1 MSTCNGMVF
10 ELNGARALSDFR
22 AARVLAALQRVS
34 SNIEA
39 VSGRFVHFVHASRE
53 LTKAEEE
60 RLASLLTYG
69 DAAEDVRA
77 DLAFMVV
84 PRLGT
89 ISPWASKATDIVKN
103 CGIEGVLRVERGTV
117 YSLALKAPL
126 TEEEAAQAAGV
137 LHDRMTESV
146 VARDFP
152 AENLFVELEGR
163 PMATV
168 ALVEEGR
175 PALERAN
182 VEMGLALSP
191 DEIDYLTDA
200 FTKIGRNPT
209 DVELMMFAQANSE
222 HCRHKIFNARW
233 TVDGEEREETL
244 FGMIRR
250 THKMAPQGTITA
262 YADNAAIFEGAEVTR
277 LYPRPGSGNE
287 FGRVF
292 ERKDEM
298 THTVFKVETHNHP
311 TAISP
316 FPGASTGSGGEI
328 RDEGATGRGA
338 RPKAGLCGF
347 TTSNLNL
354 PELPQGFENDSD
366 TVTGEKTDAKYGAP
380 SRIATP
386 LSIMTEGPLG
396 GAAFNNEFGRPNI
409 LGYFRTFEAN
419 IGGTRYGYH
428 KPIMLAG
435 GIGNIRDDQTKKDV
449 PPAGSLL
456 IVLGGPGMRIGLGG
470 GAASSMTTGS
480 NSEALDFDSVQR
492 GNPEMER
499 RAQEVIDRC
508 WSMGDE
514 NPIIAIHDVGAG
526 GLSNAMPELAD
537 LSGKG
542 ATFDLSKVPVEES
555 GMSPLEIWCNESQ
568 ERYVIALDAAKID
581 IFRDFCERERCPFAV
596 LGTITEEADLKLTRP
611 EETPAVDM
619 PMEVLLGKAPRMH
632 RDVAHVETKLSAFK
646 SEGLDLAKAVTD
658 VLRHPTVGSKSFLIT
673 IGDRSVGGLV
683 SRDQMVGPW
692 QVPVADCGVTTL
704 GFETNRGEA
713 MSMGER
719 TPIAVIDAAAAS
731 RMAVGEALTNIAA
744 ADVKL
749 PEVKL
754 SLNWMAACGA
764 KGEDAKL
771 FDAVKGASDF
781 CVALGISVPVGK
793 DSLSMR
799 TAWEDNGEKKSV
811 TSPVSLIASA
821 AAPVGDVTLT
831 LTPELRK
838 IPSVLVLAD
847 LGCGRARMGG
857 SILAQ
862 VAQRFGDTAPDC
874 EDPAMLARF
883 MGALRTLV
891 NEGAVVAY
899 HDRADGGLA
908 ATASEMMF
916 ASRLGVKLDLT
927 SLTKDA
933 DVFAALFNEELGGL
947 MQVPAEKAARVA
959 EVMREAGLAS
969 VCHFVGEVVDDD
981 ALTISANGA
990 ELARLDRADLQKAWT
1005 EVSWQIARG
1014 RDNPACADS
1023 EFARI
1028 ERKEDTGL
1036 FAKTT
1041 FDVNE
1046 DVAAPMIL
1054 TGVRPK
1060 IAILREQG
1068 VNSQTEMAA
1077 AFTRAG
1083 FDAYDVHMTDLLTG
1097 RADLAE
1103 FTGLACC
1110 GGFSY
1115 GDVLGA
1121 GGGWAKTILHNDR
1134 MVEMFRTFFNREDTF
1149 GLGICN
1155 GCQMMSHLRDLI
1167 PGASHWPEFVRNT
1180 SEQFEARLVNV
1191 EVLESPSIF
1200 FAGMAGSVMPVVNSH
1215 GEGRVQFLR
1224 PEDAALVKAAAR
1236 FVDPCGNPTEVYPYN
1251 PNGSKGGLTSVT
1263 TEDGRFTIMM
1273 PHPERSHRA
1282 QQLSWTPRAGCACSA
1297 TPASGSAKKPAP
1309 LPTEGLRAL
1318 LMEDDGKRWG
1328 PDSGPFS
1335 QGDAQM

>member
-126 TEEEAAQAAGV
+126 TQEEAAQAAGV

-632 RDVAHVETKLSAFK
+632 RDVARVETKLSAFK

-799 TAWEDNGEKKSV
+799 TAWEVNGEKKSV

-821 AAPVGDVTLT
+821 AAPVGDVMLT

-1282 QQLSWTPRAGCACSA
+1282 QQLSWHPAEWTD
-1297 TPASGSAKKPAP
+1297 ASGWMRMFRNARKWV
-1309 LPTEGLRAL
+1309 G
-1318 LMEDDGKRWG
+1318 
-1328 PDSGPFS
+1328 
-1335 QGDAQM
+1335 

>member
-831 LTPELRK
+831 LTPELWK

-1134 MVEMFRTFFNREDTF
+1134 MVEMFRTFFNREDTC

-1282 QQLSWTPRAGCACSA
+1282 QQLSWHPAEWTD
-1297 TPASGSAKKPAP
+1297 ASGWMRMFRNARKWV
-1309 LPTEGLRAL
+1309 G
-1318 LMEDDGKRWG
+1318 
-1328 PDSGPFS
+1328 
-1335 QGDAQM
+1335 

>member
-22 AARVLAALQRVS
+22 AARLLAALQRVS

-39 VSGRFVHFVHASRE
+39 VSGRFVHFVHTSRE
-53 LTKAEEE
+53 LTEAEKT
-60 RLASLLTYG
+60 RLGSLLDYG
-69 DAAEDVRA
+69 DAAEDVRG
-77 DLAFMVV
+77 DVTFMVV

-103 CGIEGVLRVERGTV
+103 CGIEGVMRVERGTV
-117 YSLALKAPL
+117 FSLQTSASLTDDEKA
-126 TEEEAAQAAGV
+126 AAAAT

-146 VARDFP
+146 VAEDFP
-152 AENLFVELEGR
+152 AEQLFVELEGR

-182 VEMGLALSP
+182 VDMGLALSE

-233 TVDGEEREETL
+233 TIDGADREETL
-244 FGMIRR
+244 FGMIRQ

-292 ERKDEM
+292 ERADEM

-354 PELPQGFENDSD
+354 PELPQSFENDTD
-366 TVTGEKTDAKYGAP
+366 TVTGEKSDAKYGAP
-380 SRIATP
+380 ARIATP
-386 LSIMTEGPLG
+386 LSIMTDGPLG

-419 IGGTRYGYH
+419 VGGTRYGYH

-508 WSMGDE
+508 WSMGQE

-568 ERYVIALDAAKID
+568 ERYVIALDPAKID
-581 IFRDFCERERCPFAV
+581 IFRAFCERERCPFAV
-596 LGTITEEADLKLTRP
+596 LGTITEEAELKLTRP
-611 EETPAVDM
+611 NDTSAVDM

-632 RDVAHVETKLSAFK
+632 RDVKHADKVLKPFTA
-646 SEGLDLAKAVTD
+646 EGLDVAKAVTD
-658 VLRHPTVGSKSFLIT
+658 VLRHPTVASKSFLIT

-683 SRDQMVGPW
+683 SRDQMVGTW

-713 MSMGER
+713 MAMGER
-719 TPIAVIDAAAAS
+719 TPVAVIDAAAAS
-731 RMAVGEALTNIAA
+731 RMAVGEALTNITS

-754 SLNWMAACGA
+754 SCNWMAACGTE
-764 KGEDAKL
+764 GEDAKL
-771 FDAVKGASDF
+771 FDAVKAASDF
-781 CVALGISVPVGK
+781 CCALGISVPVGK

-799 TAWEDNGEKKSV
+799 TAWDDQGEKKSV
-811 TSPVSLIASA
+811 TSPVSLIVSA
-821 AAPVGDVTLT
+821 AAPVGDVALT
-831 LTPELRK
+831 VTPELRD
-838 IPSVLVLAD
+838 IPSVMVLAD

-883 MGALRTLV
+883 MGAVRTLAA
-891 NEGAVVAY
+891 EGAIVAY

-908 ATASEMMF
+908 STAAEMMF
-916 ASRLGVKLDLT
+916 ASRLGMTLDLT

-933 DVFAALFNEELGGL
+933 DLFATLFNEELGAL
-947 MQVPAEKAARVA
+947 MQVPAGKVDRVV
-959 EVMREAGLAS
+959 EVMREAGLTS
-969 VCHFVGEVVDDD
+969 ICHFVGEVTNDDT
-981 ALTISANGA
+981 LTIKANDTEVA
-990 ELARLDRADLQKAWT
+990 KLARVDLQKAWT

-1028 ERKEDTGL
+1028 ERAEDTGL

-1041 FDVNE
+1041 FNVDE
-1046 DVAAPMIL
+1046 DIVAPMIN
-1054 TGVRPK
+1054 TGARPK
-1060 IAILREQG
+1060 LAVLREQG

-1083 FDAYDVHMTDLLTG
+1083 FDAYDVHMTDLLMG

-1103 FTGLACC
+1103 FVGLACA

-1134 MVEMFRTFFNREDTF
+1134 MIEMFRTFFNREDTF

-1155 GCQMMSHLRDLI
+1155 GCQMMSRLRDLI
-1167 PGASHWPEFVRNT
+1167 PGANHWPDFVRNN

-1191 EVLESPSIF
+1191 EILESPSIF
-1200 FAGMAGSVMPVVNSH
+1200 FQDMAGSVMPIVNSH

-1224 PEDAALVKAAAR
+1224 PEDAALVKMAAR
-1236 FVDPCGNPTEVYPYN
+1236 YVDPTGAATEVYPYN

-1263 TEDGRFTIMM
+1263 TDDGRFTIMM

-1282 QQLSWTPRAGCACSA
+1282 QQLSWHPAEWTD
-1297 TPASGSAKKPAP
+1297 ASGWMRMFRNA
-1309 LPTEGLRAL
+1309 R
-1318 LMEDDGKRWG
+1318 RWVG
-1328 PDSGPFS
+1328 
-1335 QGDAQM
+1335 

>member
-581 IFRDFCERERCPFAV
+581 IFRNFCERERCPFAV

-704 GFETNRGEA
+704 GFETNRGEV

-947 MQVPAEKAARVA
+947 MQVPAEKATRVA

-1028 ERKEDTGL
+1028 ERKDDTGL

-1282 QQLSWTPRAGCACSA
+1282 QQLSWHPAEWTD
-1297 TPASGSAKKPAP
+1297 ASGWMRMFRNARKWV
-1309 LPTEGLRAL
+1309 G
-1318 LMEDDGKRWG
+1318 
-1328 PDSGPFS
+1328 
-1335 QGDAQM
+1335 

>member
-338 RPKAGLCGF
+338 RSKAGLCGF

-874 EDPAMLARF
+874 EDPAMLVRF

-1282 QQLSWTPRAGCACSA
+1282 QQLSWHPAEWTD
-1297 TPASGSAKKPAP
+1297 ASGWMRMFRNARKWV
-1309 LPTEGLRAL
+1309 G
-1318 LMEDDGKRWG
+1318 
-1328 PDSGPFS
+1328 
-1335 QGDAQM
+1335 

>member
-435 GIGNIRDDQTKKDV
+435 GIGNIRDDQTKKAV
-449 PPAGSLL
+449 PPTGSLL
-456 IVLGGPGMRIGLGG
+456 IALGGPGMRIGLGG

-704 GFETNRGEA
+704 GFETNRGEV

-1028 ERKEDTGL
+1028 ERKDDTGL

-1282 QQLSWTPRAGCACSA
+1282 QQLSWHPAEWTD
-1297 TPASGSAKKPAP
+1297 ASGWMRMFRNARKWV
-1309 LPTEGLRAL
+1309 G
-1318 LMEDDGKRWG
+1318 
-1328 PDSGPFS
+1328 
-1335 QGDAQM
+1335 